1 MFRDFMYHSWTKG
14 IHTFISSRN
23 GKEIT
28 DHTSTSKI
36 LKIGP
41 IMAFFIL
48 QGTILKAFCNCKGL
62 NYSKSC
68 SGNTYCQ
75 ESPNLG
81 ILQNIYLHMVQFGF
95 LTAHTSGNSKP
106 RGPSWKNC
114 FYSLFWPY
122 YLASYSRSVILNK
135 SFFQN
140 KTYFLLEFKQQSYSA
155 TWIIPLDKCQNI

>member
-1 MFRDFMYHSWTKG
+1 MYHSWTEG

-23 GKEIT
+23 GKEIR
-28 DHTSTSKI
+28 DHTSTSKM

-41 IMAFFIL
+41 IMAFLLLL
-48 QGTILKAFCNCKGL
+48 QEGTILKAFCNCKGL
-62 NYSKSC
+62 NFSKSC

-81 ILQNIYLHMVQFGF
+81 ILQNIYLHMVKFGF

-106 RGPSWKNC
+106 RGPSCTNC
-114 FYSLFWPY
+114 FCFLFWPY

-155 TWIIPLDKCQNI
+155 KWILSLDKCQNI